1 MKNLL
6 ELRKQIKKKKPH
18 FLRQNAGKLSKL
30 GNIWR
35 QPKGMHSKMRKKLR
49 SYKKHPS
56 PSYSS
61 PKQVRGLTPE
71 GFIPIIINNV
81 SQLKDQKAIIIS
93 GKVGLK
99 KRLEI
104 IKKSL
109 QLKIKILNI
118 KNPENFVKEIETNVI
133 KKKEEKKKKVEERK
147 KSKQESAKKIKTKE
161 KKEETPE
168 EKEKREKE
176 EKRKLLEKK

>member
-6 ELRKQIKKKKPH
+6 ELRKNIKKKKPH

-30 GNIWR
+30 KLAWR

-61 PKQVRGLTPE
+61 PKKVRGLTPE
-71 GFIPIIINNV
+71 GFIPIIINNTPE
-81 SQLKDQKAIIIS
+81 LKDQKAIIIS
-93 GKVGLK
+93 GKVGLRK
-99 KRLEI
+99 KIDI
-104 IKKSL
+104 IKKAL
-109 QLKIKILNI
+109 QLKIKILNL
-118 KNPENFVKEIETNVI
+118 KNPEDFIKEIET
-133 KKKEEKKKKVEERK
+133 KLKSKKEEENKKIEKRK
-147 KSKQESAKKIKTKE
+147 KSKQEAIKKTEPKT
-161 KKEETPE
+161 KEETPE

-176 EKRKLLEKK
+176 EKRKILEQK

>member
-30 GNIWR
+30 RNVWR

-61 PKQVRGLTPE
+61 PKKVRGLTPE
-71 GFIPIIINNV
+71 GFIPMIINN
-81 SQLKDQKAIIIS
+81 SSELKDQKAIIIS
-93 GKVGLK
+93 GKVGLRKRVEIAK
-99 KRLEI
+99 KA
-104 IKKSL
+104 L
-109 QLKIKILNI
+109 QLKIKILNL
-118 KNPENFVKEIETNVI
+118 KNPDKFVNEIKEQLT
-133 KKKEEKKKKVEERK
+133 KKKEEKKKKLEERK
-147 KSKQESAKKIKTKE
+147 KSKQEAVKKTETKQ
-161 KKEETPE
+161 KEETPE

-176 EKRKLLEKK
+176 EKRKLLEQR